1 MPDQA
6 RASPVCASFT
16 RMAPA
21 ASGRAHQAPSAAS
34 ICSEACAILAI
45 AGRA

>member
-16 RMAPA
+16 RVAPA
-21 ASGRAHQAPSAAS
+21 ASGARTSAQRGVHLF
-34 ICSEACAILAI
+34 EACAILAI